1 MEPMGEVGFSSVPET
16 FVGRFGF
23 VVDIV
28 AALDELDS
36 LVAMYSN
43 YSVFEHSHFY
53 DELET
58 VSIATEIEE
67 LQTDDWDIRLERL
80 YELAP

>member
-1 MEPMGEVGFSSVPET
+1 
-16 FVGRFGF
+16 
-23 VVDIV
+23 V

-58 VSIATEIEE
+58 VSIDPTEIEE

-80 YELAP
+80 YELAPDFTAIDPNYPHPLHPVRRRRG